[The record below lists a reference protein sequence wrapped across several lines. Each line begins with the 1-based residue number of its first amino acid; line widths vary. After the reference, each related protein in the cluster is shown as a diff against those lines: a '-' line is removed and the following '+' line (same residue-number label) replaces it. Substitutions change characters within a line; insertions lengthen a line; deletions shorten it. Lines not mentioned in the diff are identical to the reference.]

1 MSLNSDLME
10 RFHLPAIAAVSPAAY
25 LALEGAWRA
34 SASSLDSELFALI
47 VQQVEAL
54 LDPEGATGTSTELG
68 GGYLAAASAV
78 VEQFVDYVP
87 DVDAELLAPVL
98 DQLGKTGLRS
108 FIEAIY
114 TVDQTTR
121 LRVAHRR
128 LFGDAEFAADVPEW
142 PADRK
147 VLTPIRANNLWHDT
161 ILAPG
166 AVKPDAE
173 LSAFLREIVRLRAG
187 WYHHCDL
194 CNSLRLVE
202 DGVPVVDGATDRLVM
217 QSDFEGADLSAATK
231 AALRYA
237 DVYMTD
243 PANITDAIKA
253 DLFQHFT
260 RDQVVQLTL
269 ELSSWNYQKTLVAL
283 RIDKAVHEGKLT
295 AFILNDHGTV
305 TPGDPLS

>member
-1 MSLNSDLME
+1 MTLNSDLVE
-10 RFHLPAIAAVSPAAY
+10 RFQLPAVAAVSPAAY

-34 SASSLDSELFALI
+34 AESSLDSELFALI
-47 VQQVEAL
+47 VRQVETL
-54 LDPEGATGTSTELG
+54 LDPGESTGTGSEAAD
-68 GGYLAAASAV
+68 GYLAAARAV

-87 DVDAELLAPVL
+87 DIDAELLAPVL
-98 DQLGKTGLRS
+98 DKLGKTGLRS

-128 LFGDAEFAADVPEW
+128 LLGDAEFTADFPQW

-166 AVKPDAE
+166 TVKPEAE
-173 LSAFLREIVRLRAG
+173 LSTFVREIVRLRAG

-202 DGVPVVDGATDRLVM
+202 DGVPVVDGATDQLVM
-217 QSDFEGADLSAATK
+217 QSNFEASDLSAATK

-243 PANITDAIKA
+243 PANITDAIKE
-253 DLFQHFT
+253 DLFAHFT

-305 TPGDPLS
+305 TPGAPLS